1 MRFDQQDF
9 RRRFGMNVFTV
20 AAACAPL
27 AGFGCWSSSP
37 ICFCTDIQAG
47 SFFPEAVSRSGDPAG
62 GEDASDPSDRPFIA
76 QAGSP
81 VALPPVNSKSRR
93 SAAPA

>member
-1 MRFDQQDF
+1 MRFNQQDF

-20 AAACAPL
+20 AAARATIGWLWLLIQL
-27 AGFGCWSSSP
+27 A
-37 ICFCTDIQAG
+37 DLLLHR
-47 SFFPEAVSRSGDPAG
+47 SRSAI
-62 GEDASDPSDRPFIA
+62 EDRSTRPFIA

-81 VALPPVNSKSRR
+81 IALPPVNSKSRR